1 MRHMRKNEGF
11 YRKKCVTSRFL
22 TDLRAP
28 FSVNTAHMAVKSVKC
43 SFWCVPPKPSEESAK
58 ALSTSN
64 DQIPWEVLEH
74 FPQTLAAA
82 AALLHS
88 LTLNPLPRGQ
98 ARSK

>member
-1 MRHMRKNEGF
+1 MRDFAGKG
-11 YRKKCVTSRFL
+11 VTGHILNDVR
-22 TDLRAP
+22 DL
-28 FSVNTAHMAVKSVKC
+28 FSVNAAHMAVKSVKC

-82 AALLHS
+82 AAAAALLHS
-88 LTLNPLPRGQ
+88 LILNPLPRGQ
-98 ARSK
+98 TRSK